1 MNGKGFLIFIFLT
14 QLSTLWSQVKYNYVN
29 SVYDPYIKTVSL
41 EVGNNPISFPILE
54 LNTDQSFILKFDDL
68 LNEERNL
75 FYRIIHC
82 DKNWKPSR
90 LTEIEYITGF
100 NDERL
105 RNYDYSVNT
114 KTQYIHY
121 WQQFPN
127 RDTRW
132 KVSGNYLLIIYEDN
146 IDYPLLTRRFIVT
159 ERRVDVNIQG
169 TFPSDVGNIRF
180 KQEMQ
185 VEINFEKFKM
195 RNPVDEVSI
204 VMMQNEDWNNF
215 VDATPSFVIGNNLR
229 FNRVGIFQFYGL
241 AEYREFDIRSIYSM
255 SRGVAKIERSN
266 KYTDV
271 FLRPHES
278 RFNKPHLLTFDLNGK
293 FYIQNF
299 EGFTNRNMD
308 DIVAGLANIIG
319 SDPNL
324 RQTLRDSIS
333 KSLILSNSLLDNANR
348 AEERNIRSDY
358 AHVVFTLEVPD
369 EYTDREIYIIGGFND
384 WEPREE
390 FKMKYNPS
398 NDNFEGEAFLKQGY
412 YNFYYVIK
420 ENNGKL
426 DYRSLEGSWTETEND
441 YHALIYY
448 RGFGELYDRVI
459 GYNKFNTEIFNFRQ
473 NR

>member
-1 MNGKGFLIFIFLT
+1 MPVKNMITLILICLV
-14 QLSTLWSQVKYNYVN
+14 QYASGQVKYKYSNA
-29 SVYDPYIKTVSL
+29 VYDPYIKTVSL

-54 LNTDQSFILKFDDL
+54 LNSSQFFILKFDDL

-90 LTEIEYITGF
+90 LTEIEYLSGF

-114 KTQYIHY
+114 KTQFIHY
-121 WQQFPN
+121 WQRFPN
-127 RDTRW
+127 RDTNW
-132 KVSGNYLLIIYEDN
+132 KVSGNYLLVIYEDN

-159 ERRVDVNIQG
+159 ERRVDVQMQG
-169 TFPSDVGNIRF
+169 TFPADVGNIRY

-185 VEINFEKFKM
+185 IEINFEKFKM

-204 VMMQNEDWNNF
+204 VVMQNEDWNTF

-229 FNRVGIFQFYGL
+229 FNRVGIFQFFGL
-241 AEYREFDIRSIYSM
+241 AEYREFDIRSIYSL
-255 SRGVAKIERSN
+255 SRGVEKIERGK

-271 FLRPHES
+271 FLRKHES
-278 RFNKPHLLTFDLNGK
+278 RFSKPHLLTFDLNGK

-299 EGFTNRNMD
+299 EGFNNRSMD
-308 DIVAGLANIIG
+308 DIIAGLANQIG
-319 SDPNL
+319 SDPNI

-333 KSLILSNSLLDNANR
+333 RSLILSNPLLDNANR
-348 AEERNIRSDY
+348 AEERHIRSDY
-358 AHVVFTLEVPD
+358 AHVVFALEVPD
-369 EYTDREIYIIGGFND
+369 EYTDSDIYIIGGIND

-390 FKMKYNPS
+390 FKMKYNPGS
-398 NDNFEGEAFLKQGY
+398 GYFEGEALLKQGY
-412 YNFYYVIK
+412 YNFYYAIK
-420 ENNGKL
+420 DPKGKL

-441 YHALIYY
+441 YHALVYY
-448 RGFGELYDRVI
+448 RGFGELYDRII
-459 GYNKFNTEIFNFRQ
+459 GYNRFNTELFNFRN